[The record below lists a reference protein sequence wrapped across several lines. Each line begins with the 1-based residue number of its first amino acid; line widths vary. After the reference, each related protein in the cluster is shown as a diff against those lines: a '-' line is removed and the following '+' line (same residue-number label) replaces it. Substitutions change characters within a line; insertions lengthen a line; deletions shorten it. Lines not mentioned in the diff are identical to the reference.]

1 MLVPLTTVESV
12 ASSVDPCGLFGHFLL
27 RNFVIDHSGV
37 DLVGSVRSVLNWFEE
52 VIELNRVLASLRPI
66 SGRWLEVGLTF
77 GQRYNALL
85 FSLVLDSVGDDR
97 CGRVAGVLFGLRL
110 FTGRL

>member
-1 MLVPLTTVESV
+1 VLVPLTAVESV

-37 DLVGSVRSVLNWFEE
+37 DFVGSVRSVLNWFEE
-52 VIELNRVLASLRPI
+52 IIKLDRVLASLRPI

-77 GQRYNALL
+77 G
-85 FSLVLDSVGDDR
+85 
-97 CGRVAGVLFGLRL
+97 
-110 FTGRL
+110 